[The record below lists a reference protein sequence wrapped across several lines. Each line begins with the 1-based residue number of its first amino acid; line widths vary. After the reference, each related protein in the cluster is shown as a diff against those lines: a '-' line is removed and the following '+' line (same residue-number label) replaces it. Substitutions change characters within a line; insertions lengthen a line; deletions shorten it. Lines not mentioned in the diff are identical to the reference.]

1 MKRLTKRQ
9 MRIFAVGQL
18 GWSMLSGIISAWFVT
33 FYLPTQS
40 DIEGGAQQY
49 IIPGLVIGGFLTIL
63 GLITALSR
71 VFDAVT
77 DPLIASM
84 SDRSKNKR
92 GRRIPF
98 MQKAAIPLSAVTVLL
113 FCAPVEAISSTNI
126 IWISVFIVL
135 FYLFMTMYCTPYN
148 ALISEFGKTQDDRM
162 YISTAISLTFFAG
175 TMLAYTPFVFAGMLR
190 ESYGFAWSYRICFI
204 VLAVIACFCMLIPTF
219 CLKEKEFVDTKPSE
233 ANMFKSLGATF
244 RNGSFRTF
252 VGSDIMYWVGLTL
265 FQTGLPFFVK
275 VSMNIDESFTMYFLG
290 GMTVLSACFY
300 PIVSGLVKKF
310 GKKKLVI
317 SGFLGL
323 ALAYVVATLIGILG
337 TAENPGLL
345 EMGTIPGVYFGIAIC
360 VIAAFPMA
368 LLGIIPQSIVA
379 DVAEADGIETGE
391 NREGMFFA
399 ARTFAMKFGQSLAML
414 IFTSLA
420 IIGTTQNTNS
430 NDITASVLGM
440 TIVGVVAVV
449 FCVLGALIL
458 GFYNEKKVMA
468 TIDEKN
474 KVAETSPAEEVS
486 SNEETP
492 VEETTTEE
500 APAEE
505 TPVEEAAATEETATE
520 EAPVSEDAPVEETAD
535 TAVSS
540 ETVASNDTDEKPT
553 AAEIEQ
559 EINEINETPVEEAP
573 AAEEAP
579 AEEIK
584 SAAAEIEEEEDTGII
599 TKFPD
604 DTEEE

>member
-18 GWSMLSGIISAWFVT
+18 GWSTLSGIISAWFVT
-33 FYLPTQS
+33 FYLPTQN
-40 DIEGGAQQY
+40 DINSGAIQY
-49 IIPGLVIGGFLTIL
+49 IMPGLVIGGFLTIL

-77 DPLIASM
+77 DPLIASL

-98 MQKAAIPLSAVTVLL
+98 MQYAAIPLSIVTVLL
-113 FCAPVEAISSTNI
+113 FCAPVETISGWNVV
-126 IWISVFIVL
+126 WISVFVVL

-175 TMLAYTPFVFAGMLR
+175 TLLAYTPFVFAGMLR
-190 ESYGFAWSYRICFI
+190 GSVGFAWSYRICFI
-204 VLAVIACFCMLIPTF
+204 VLAIISCICMLIPTF
-219 CLKEKEFVDTKPSE
+219 FLKEKEFVDTKPSN

-244 RNGSFRTF
+244 KNKSFRTF

-275 VSMNIDESFTMYFLG
+275 VSMKLDESYTMIFLG
-290 GMTVLSACFY
+290 GMTVLSAVFY
-300 PIVSGLVKKF
+300 PIVPKLVKKF

-323 ALAYVVATLIGILG
+323 AIAYVITGLIGVIG
-337 TAENPGLL
+337 T
-345 EMGTIPGVYFGIAIC
+345 TVIPGVVYGVVIC

-379 DVAEADGIETGE
+379 DVAEADGYDTGE

-414 IFTSLA
+414 VFTSLA

-440 TIVGVVAVV
+440 TIVGFAAVV
-449 FCVLGALIL
+449 FCSFGAFIL
-458 GFYNEKKVMA
+458 SFYNEKKIMS
-468 TIDEKN
+468 TIEKKHKN
-474 KVAETSPAEEVS
+474 
-486 SNEETP
+486 
-492 VEETTTEE
+492 
-500 APAEE
+500 
-505 TPVEEAAATEETATE
+505 
-520 EAPVSEDAPVEETAD
+520 
-535 TAVSS
+535 
-540 ETVASNDTDEKPT
+540 
-553 AAEIEQ
+553 
-559 EINEINETPVEEAP
+559 
-573 AAEEAP
+573 
-579 AEEIK
+579 
-584 SAAAEIEEEEDTGII
+584 
-599 TKFPD
+599 
-604 DTEEE
+604 

>member
-18 GWSMLSGIISAWFVT
+18 GWSTLSGIISAWFVT
-33 FYLPTQS
+33 FYLPTQN
-40 DIEGGAQQY
+40 DINSGAIQY
-49 IIPGLVIGGFLTIL
+49 IMPGLVIGGFLTIL

-77 DPLIASM
+77 DPLIASL

-98 MQKAAIPLSAVTVLL
+98 MQYAAIPLSIVTVLL
-113 FCAPVEAISSTNI
+113 FCAPVETISGWNVA
-126 IWISVFIVL
+126 WISVFVVL

-175 TMLAYTPFVFAGMLR
+175 TLLAYTPFVFAGMLR
-190 ESYGFAWSYRICFI
+190 GSVGFAWSYRICFI
-204 VLAVIACFCMLIPTF
+204 VLAIISCICMLIPTF
-219 CLKEKEFVDTKPSE
+219 FLKEKEFVDTKPSN

-244 RNGSFRTF
+244 KNKSFRTF

-275 VSMNIDESFTMYFLG
+275 VSMKLDESYTMIFLG
-290 GMTVLSACFY
+290 GMTVLSAVFY
-300 PIVSGLVKKF
+300 PIVPKLVKKF

-323 ALAYVVATLIGILG
+323 AIAYVITGLIGVIG
-337 TAENPGLL
+337 T
-345 EMGTIPGVYFGIAIC
+345 TVIPGVVYGVVIC

-379 DVAEADGIETGE
+379 DVAEADGYDTGE

-414 IFTSLA
+414 VFTSLA

-440 TIVGVVAVV
+440 TIVGFVAVA
-449 FCVLGALIL
+449 FCTLGAIIL
-458 GFYNEKKVMA
+458 SFYNEKKVMT
-468 TIDEKN
+468 TIDKNQKEK
-474 KVAETSPAEEVS
+474 KISTET
-486 SNEETP
+486 
-492 VEETTTEE
+492 ETT
-500 APAEE
+500 
-505 TPVEEAAATEETATE
+505 
-520 EAPVSEDAPVEETAD
+520 
-535 TAVSS
+535 
-540 ETVASNDTDEKPT
+540 EK
-553 AAEIEQ
+553 
-559 EINEINETPVEEAP
+559 
-573 AAEEAP
+573 
-579 AEEIK
+579 
-584 SAAAEIEEEEDTGII
+584 G
-599 TKFPD
+599 
-604 DTEEE
+604 

>member
-1 MKRLTKRQ
+1 

-18 GWSMLSGIISAWFVT
+18 GWSTLSGIISAWFVT
-33 FYLPTQS
+33 FYLPTQA
-40 DIEGGAQQY
+40 DIDGGAIQY
-49 IIPGLVIGGFLTIL
+49 IYPGLIIGGFLTIL

-77 DPLIASM
+77 DPLIASR

-98 MQKAAIPLSAVTVLL
+98 MQYAAIPLSIVTVLL
-113 FCAPVEAISSTNI
+113 FCAPVKAISGWNI
-126 IWISVFIVL
+126 AWISVFIVL

-190 ESYGFAWSYRICFI
+190 GSVGFAWSYRICFI
-204 VLAVIACFCMLIPTF
+204 VLAVISCICMLVPTF
-219 CLKEKEFVDTKPSE
+219 CLKEKEFVDTKPSN

-244 RNGSFRTF
+244 KNGNFRTF
-252 VGSDIMYWVGLTL
+252 VFSDIMYWVGLTL

-275 VSMNIDESFTMYFLG
+275 VSMKLDESYTMIFLG
-290 GMTVLSACFY
+290 GMTVLSAVFY
-300 PIVSGLVKKF
+300 PIVPKLVRKF

-317 SGFLGL
+317 TGFLGL
-323 ALAYVVATLIGILG
+323 ALAYVITGLIGIIG
-337 TAENPGLL
+337 TTL
-345 EMGTIPGVYFGIAIC
+345 IPGVVYGAVIC

-414 IFTSLA
+414 VFTSVA
-420 IIGTTQNTNS
+420 IIGTTQNANS

-440 TIVGVVAVV
+440 TLVGFVAVA
-449 FCVLGALIL
+449 FCSLGAVIL
-458 GFYNEKKVMA
+458 SFYNEKKIMS
-468 TIDEKN
+468 TIDKKN
-474 KVAETSPAEEVS
+474 K
-486 SNEETP
+486 
-492 VEETTTEE
+492 
-500 APAEE
+500 
-505 TPVEEAAATEETATE
+505 
-520 EAPVSEDAPVEETAD
+520 
-535 TAVSS
+535 
-540 ETVASNDTDEKPT
+540 
-553 AAEIEQ
+553 
-559 EINEINETPVEEAP
+559 
-573 AAEEAP
+573 
-579 AEEIK
+579 
-584 SAAAEIEEEEDTGII
+584 
-599 TKFPD
+599 
-604 DTEEE
+604 

>member
-18 GWSMLSGIISAWFVT
+18 GWSTLSGIISAWLVT
-33 FYLPTQS
+33 FYLPTQEEL
-40 DIEGGAQQY
+40 DAAIPAHQY
-49 IIPGLVIGGFLTIL
+49 IMPGLIIGGFLTVL

-77 DPLIASM
+77 DPLIASL

-98 MQKAAIPLSAVTVLL
+98 MQYAAIPLSIVTVLL
-113 FCAPVEAISSTNI
+113 FCAPVDAISSINVV
-126 IWISVFIVL
+126 WISVFIVL

-148 ALISEFGKTQDDRM
+148 ALISEFGKTQEDRM

-175 TMLAYTPFVFAGMLR
+175 TMLAYTPFVFAGFLR
-190 ESYGFAWSYRICFI
+190 ESVGFAWSYRICFI
-204 VLAVIACFCMLIPTF
+204 VLAVIACVCMLIPTF
-219 CLKEKEFVDTKPSE
+219 FLKEKELVDTKPSN

-252 VGSDIMYWVGLTL
+252 VFSDIMYWVGLTL

-275 VSMNIDESFTMYFLG
+275 VSMKIDEFYTMVFLG
-290 GMTVLSACFY
+290 GMTVLSAVFY
-300 PIVSGLVKKF
+300 PFVSKLVRKF

-317 SGFLGL
+317 TGFLGL
-323 ALAYVVATLIGILG
+323 ALAYVIAALIGVLG

-345 EMGTIPGVYFGIAIC
+345 GIGMIPGVVFGVLIC

-379 DVAEADGIETGE
+379 DVAEADGYETGE

-420 IIGTTQNTNS
+420 IIGTTQNANS
-430 NDITASVLGM
+430 NDITASTLGM
-440 TIVGVVAVV
+440 TIVGAVAVA
-449 FCVLGALIL
+449 FCALGALIL
-458 GFYNEKKVMA
+458 GFYNEKKVMS
-468 TIDEKN
+468 TIDKHHEKTE
-474 KVAETSPAEEVS
+474 KKTPKAEKKA
-486 SNEETP
+486 
-492 VEETTTEE
+492 
-500 APAEE
+500 
-505 TPVEEAAATEETATE
+505 
-520 EAPVSEDAPVEETAD
+520 
-535 TAVSS
+535 
-540 ETVASNDTDEKPT
+540 K
-553 AAEIEQ
+553 
-559 EINEINETPVEEAP
+559 
-573 AAEEAP
+573 
-579 AEEIK
+579 K
-584 SAAAEIEEEEDTGII
+584 
-599 TKFPD
+599 
-604 DTEEE
+604 